1 MGPKP
6 VVPAYS
12 MRDLCRALSVVR
24 NGRISRKTDELMPKN
39 NGCTK
44 DKGTNAQRVSA
55 AGLELRSG
63 HRRGERRDRRVREF
77 RLMLRSKT
85 FGGACEG
92 PRPGCGDQIEHLDPV
107 GQRIVGN
114 RKGGS
119 WMVSCYERLHRAG
132 GARVKTI
139 DAVRDVCGRGA

>member
-1 MGPKP
+1 VGPKP

-55 AGLELRSG
+55 AGLELRAAIGAVSG
-63 HRRGERRDRRVREF
+63 VIAE
-77 RLMLRSKT
+77 
-85 FGGACEG
+85 
-92 PRPGCGDQIEHLDPV
+92 CGDFD
-107 GQRIVGN
+107 
-114 RKGGS
+114 
-119 WMVSCYERLHRAG
+119 
-132 GARVKTI
+132 
-139 DAVRDVCGRGA
+139 